1 MVSFH
6 FSELSFPVSRFL
18 VLLTGFTAHSAA
30 SHDTRIQTQN
40 HDRISH
46 TFTLRHT
53 LKLHVYLLEFLFEE
67 QQPLL
72 LHACTV
78 KAFYSGACLSDRKE
92 RIVLLQSGRQ
102 KDVLGG
108 GYAKHTR
115 RPAACES
122 NVRFMHP
129 ECFRTGASYRATPV
143 HAHASNVKKDY
154 PKLRHATAGKLFRRE
169 SISRRLSR
177 DRSSSRYTQVSN

>member
-6 FSELSFPVSRFL
+6 FSELSFPVSRIL

-30 SHDTRIQTQN
+30 SHNTRIQTQN

-46 TFTLRHT
+46 TFTFRHT

-72 LHACTV
+72 LHACTE

-102 KDVLGG
+102 KDVPGV
-108 GYAKHTR
+108 AMQ
-115 RPAACES
+115 
-122 NVRFMHP
+122 N
-129 ECFRTGASYRATPV
+129 TP
-143 HAHASNVKKDY
+143 DG
-154 PKLRHATAGKLFRRE
+154 LRHAKVTSVLCIRNAFEPARAIERPLYTHT
-169 SISRRLSR
+169 RLM
-177 DRSSSRYTQVSN
+177 